1 MSLFSHTVVFRAS
14 LGLLLSSL
22 LLRTEAATDESTNVE
37 EASTVQPTAT
47 SIVHDDAPDHV
58 AANTTEQTGDKG
70 KQEEEE
76 NDKGLKCRMSSGQV
90 SFKQTECAELQL

>member
-1 MSLFSHTVVFRAS
+1 MDRIQLIDGEKAGDGDEKPF
-14 LGLLLSSL
+14 G
-22 LLRTEAATDESTNVE
+22 ESTNVE

-90 SFKQTECAELQL
+90 SFKQTECADLQ